1 MIESKLAP
9 AGAASCFRRELT
21 WTMNR
26 PRVLLVDD
34 DRSVLE
40 ALGGVIEAEGFEVV
54 RAANG
59 HEALQRFRQQSL
71 DIVLLD
77 LNMPVKGG
85 WDTLEGLTRIN
96 PLLPIVIIT
105 ARADANAEVTAKG
118 VAAFMQ
124 KPLDIPKLLE
134 KMRDL
139 LAEPAAKRLLR
150 VTDEGRQTR
159 QS

>member
-1 MIESKLAP
+1 MK
-9 AGAASCFRRELT
+9 
-21 WTMNR
+21 R

-54 RAANG
+54 RAENG
-59 HEALQRFRQQSL
+59 HEALQKFRQGSM

-85 WDTLEGLTRIN
+85 WDTFEGLTTVN
-96 PLLPIVIIT
+96 PFLPIVIIT
-105 ARADANAEVTAKG
+105 ARADALSEATARG
-118 VAAFMQ
+118 IAALMQ
-124 KPLDIPKLLE
+124 KPLNIPTLLE
-134 KMRDL
+134 KMREL
-139 LAEPAAKRLLR
+139 LAEAAANRLRR
-150 VTDEGRQTR
+150 VVDDDPQTR

>member
-1 MIESKLAP
+1 MD
-9 AGAASCFRRELT
+9 G
-21 WTMNR
+21 

-59 HEALQRFRQQSL
+59 HEALQKFRQQSM

-85 WDTLEGLTRIN
+85 WDTFEGLTTIN

-105 ARADANAEVTAKG
+105 ARADANSEAAARGIT
-118 VAAFMQ
+118 AFMQ
-124 KPLDIPKLLE
+124 KPLDIPLLLE

-150 VTDEGRQTR
+150 VVDDDAQGGRPDEAENR
-159 QS
+159 SSAC

>member
-1 MIESKLAP
+1 MK
-9 AGAASCFRRELT
+9 
-21 WTMNR
+21 R

-59 HEALQRFRQQSL
+59 HEALQMFRQQSM

-77 LNMPVKGG
+77 LNMPIKGG
-85 WDTLEGLTRIN
+85 WDTFEGLTTVN
-96 PLLPIVIIT
+96 PLLPIIIIT
-105 ARADANAEVTAKG
+105 ARADANSE
-118 VAAFMQ
+118 AAARGIAALMQ
-124 KPLDIPKLLE
+124 KPLDIPLLLD
-134 KMRDL
+134 KMHDL
-139 LAEPAAKRLLR
+139 LSKKAVERFLR
-150 VTDEGRQTR
+150 VIDVDPQTP

>member
-1 MIESKLAP
+1 MIGSRLAL
-9 AGAASCFRRELT
+9 RERQLPQGQLA
-21 WTMNR
+21 TMKR

-59 HEALQRFRQQSL
+59 HEALQKFRQGSM

-77 LNMPVKGG
+77 LNMPVKSG
-85 WDTLEGLTRIN
+85 WDAFEGLTTVN
-96 PLLPIVIIT
+96 PFLPIVIIT
-105 ARADANAEVTAKG
+105 ARADAHSE
-118 VAAFMQ
+118 AATRGIAALMQ
-124 KPLDIPKLLE
+124 KPLNIPALL
-134 KMRDL
+134 KMMRDL
-139 LAEPAAKRLLR
+139 LAEAAVKRLLR
-150 VTDEGRQTR
+150 NVDEGRQTR

>member
-1 MIESKLAP
+1 MK
-9 AGAASCFRRELT
+9 
-21 WTMNR
+21 R

-59 HEALQRFRQQSL
+59 HEALQKFGHGSM

-85 WDTLEGLTRIN
+85 WDTFEGLTTVN
-96 PLLPIVIIT
+96 PFLPIVIIT
-105 ARADANAEVTAKG
+105 ARADAHSE
-118 VAAFMQ
+118 AAARGIAALMQ
-124 KPLDIPKLLE
+124 KPLNIPALLK

-139 LAEPAAKRLLR
+139 LAEAAVKRLRR
-150 VTDEGRQTR
+150 VVDDDPQTR

>member
-1 MIESKLAP
+1 MD
-9 AGAASCFRRELT
+9 
-21 WTMNR
+21 R

-59 HEALQRFRQQSL
+59 HEALQKFRQQSM

-85 WDTLEGLTRIN
+85 WDTFEGLTTIN

-105 ARADANAEVTAKG
+105 ARSDAISEVSAKG
-118 VAAFMQ
+118 IASLMQ
-124 KPLDIPKLLE
+124 KPLDIPSLLE

-139 LAEPAAKRLLR
+139 LADQRLSASCASWTTIR
-150 VTDEGRQTR
+150 QDDRADEAGEVFLTTTQHR
-159 QS
+159 S

>member
-1 MIESKLAP
+1 MK
-9 AGAASCFRRELT
+9 
-21 WTMNR
+21 R

-54 RAANG
+54 RAADG
-59 HEALQRFRQQSL
+59 HEALQQFRQQSM

-77 LNMPVKGG
+77 LNMPVKAG
-85 WDTLEGLTRIN
+85 WDTFEGLTTVN
-96 PLLPIVIIT
+96 PLLPIIIIT
-105 ARADANAEVTAKG
+105 ARADANSE
-118 VAAFMQ
+118 AATRGIASLMQ
-124 KPLDIPKLLE
+124 KPLDIPLLLE

-139 LAEPAAKRLLR
+139 LSKRAVERFLR
-150 VTDEGRQTR
+150 VIDVDPQTP

>member
-1 MIESKLAP
+1 
-9 AGAASCFRRELT
+9 
-21 WTMNR
+21 MNR

-40 ALGGVIEAEGFEVV
+40 ALAGVIEAEGFEVV

-59 HEALQRFRQQSL
+59 HEALQKFRRHYI

-77 LNMPVKGG
+77 LNMPVKNG
-85 WDTLEGLTRIN
+85 WDTFEGLTMVN

-105 ARADANAEVTAKG
+105 ARSDATTDARARG
-118 VAAFMQ
+118 VGAILQ
-124 KPLDIPKLLE
+124 KPLDISLLLGT
-134 KMRDL
+134 MREL
-139 LAEPAAKRLLR
+139 LAEAPSKRLLR
-150 VTDEGRQTR
+150 VARDDPQTR

>member
-1 MIESKLAP
+1 MK
-9 AGAASCFRRELT
+9 
-21 WTMNR
+21 R

-59 HEALQRFRQQSL
+59 HEALQKFRQESM

-77 LNMPVKGG
+77 LNMPVKSG
-85 WDTLEGLTRIN
+85 WDTFEGLTTVN
-96 PLLPIVIIT
+96 PFLPIVIIT
-105 ARADANAEVTAKG
+105 ARADAHSE
-118 VAAFMQ
+118 AATRGIAALMQ
-124 KPLDIPKLLE
+124 KPLNIPALLK

-139 LAEPAAKRLLR
+139 LAEAAVKRLLR
-150 VTDEGRQTR
+150 NVDEGRQTR

>member
-1 MIESKLAP
+1 MK
-9 AGAASCFRRELT
+9 
-21 WTMNR
+21 R

-59 HEALQRFRQQSL
+59 HEALQKFGHGSM

-85 WDTLEGLTRIN
+85 WDTFEGLTTVN
-96 PLLPIVIIT
+96 PFLPILIIT
-105 ARADANAEVTAKG
+105 ARADALSEATARG
-118 VAAFMQ
+118 TAALMP
-124 KPLDIPKLLE
+124 KPLNIPALLT

-139 LAEPAAKRLLR
+139 LAEAAVKRLRR
-150 VTDEGRQTR
+150 VVDDDPQTR

>member
-1 MIESKLAP
+1 MK
-9 AGAASCFRRELT
+9 
-21 WTMNR
+21 R

-59 HEALQRFRQQSL
+59 HEALQMFRQQSM

-77 LNMPVKGG
+77 LNMPIKAG
-85 WDTLEGLTRIN
+85 WDTFEGLTTVN
-96 PLLPIVIIT
+96 PLLPIIIIT
-105 ARADANAEVTAKG
+105 ARADANSE
-118 VAAFMQ
+118 AAARGIAALMQ
-124 KPLDIPKLLE
+124 KPLDIPLLLD
-134 KMRDL
+134 KMHDL
-139 LAEPAAKRLLR
+139 LSKKAVERFLR
-150 VTDEGRQTR
+150 VIDVDPQTP